1 LIELLGEGSF
11 GKVYKARR
19 QLLEKTNYSAI
30 KIIRIPQNE
39 SQINTERS
47 SGASDEEIRD
57 YFYEIVQD
65 WQSEIEM
72 LESLKSA
79 PNIMVV
85 EDYEIIEH
93 EDKIQWDIY
102 IRMELLTPFTKRI
115 QTSSFKT
122 TDALKLGIDLCRALE
137 YCSARNI
144 IHRDIKPEN
153 IFVSSFG
160 DYKLGDFGI
169 ARQLEKTNSSLSK
182 KGTYMYMAPEVYRGD
197 QYDASVDIYSLG
209 LVLYKLFNNNRFPF
223 APQNK
228 SILSFSEREESLGR
242 RIRGDVLPPPIHAS
256 ELVSKV
262 ILKACAFNP
271 SERYRNPSE
280 MIQDLQ
286 RIAVLSEQSMELI
299 SAAKSE
305 SDITQGMLSDKNRSQ
320 TTSSGDASLRSNEDQ
335 TQGIFQSLGTQ
346 ERTGNKVHSQNKV
359 SEIRITNETS
369 LKSNEDLTQGI
380 FQSLGT
386 QERTGNRAQ
395 TQAQSVKHHPQELK
409 EESIESK
416 VDVAQGV
423 IQGLEAQDKT
433 GDKTQEPVVKSKLHP
448 QSNLKPDSNVGR
460 NIYKEKLVKPDLSEP
475 KRKNKGLAWIGLFT
489 ILLLTGALFITQG
502 FGLFNPSNQE
512 VEVPNVVMIHHEEAT
527 NQLKSL
533 GLKVIIIEKE
543 DASQP
548 EGTVLEQSISQQNK
562 VLKGSSIQLT
572 VAKAIEQV
580 TIPRVVGLD
589 INEAKTQLE
598 NLGLVVT
605 IKQTIDDK
613 KTLGEIISQ
622 SIPADSKIDKG
633 SSVELTSIVH
643 SAKVTVPNLIGKTEN
658 QAKDSL
664 ASLGLN
670 YKVIYEINDNQT
682 EGLVFKQ
689 SALANSLI
697 SVGLTI
703 DITVYKHS
711 ALITVPGFSGKTLTT
726 YKNDAEALGFKVVS
740 QESFSDTVAAG
751 QIISV
756 SPTVGTKAKVGS
768 TITVTVSKGKLVET
782 VKVPT
787 GVGSSFTT
795 FQTNATNV
803 GLIVSKTDKCSNTV
817 ASGSIIS
824 MNPAAG
830 TTVNKGS
837 TVNVIVSTGMCP
849 WSDWVTVL
857 PSGVSATTHDI
868 ETKTQ
873 YQFRDKETTT
883 ASTPTLSGWIKYN
896 EVVTGYG
903 SWSAWQSSVLTESST
918 INVESREIREY
929 FRYYWKTLQGPN
941 KIITSFKKYDSWAT
955 PTFYER
961 IRVPSSLYSTISYGG
976 ALEGFHWVTIS
987 FNTGTTLYRHQ
998 GSSVDPFYTSTVIK
1012 TAEYTNALNTD
1023 YTYVPSNSWFSRT
1036 STGTYI
1042 IEYRSRPKI
1051 YTYYF
1056 YRWGSWSAWQDTTVA
1071 SNSDREVQ
1079 TRTVYR
1085 YRSK

>member
-1 LIELLGEGSF
+1 MAIENYGYWGSWEFVELLGEGSF
-11 GKVYKARR
+11 GRVYKAKR
-19 QLLEKTNYSAI
+19 QLFGKTNYSAVKVI
-30 KIIRIPQNE
+30 KIPQNE
-39 SQINTERS
+39 SLVSIERA
-47 SGASDEEIRD
+47 SGASDKAIKE
-57 YFYEIVQD
+57 YFIDIVQD

-209 LVLYKLFNNNRFPF
+209 LVLYKLFNNNRLPF
-223 APQNK
+223 SPLEK
-228 SILSFSEREESLGR
+228 EILSFSEREESLGK
-242 RIRGDVLPPPIHAS
+242 RIRGDELSPPLYAS
-256 ELVSKV
+256 EELSSI

-286 RIAVLSEQSMELI
+286 KINIPSEENKSLI
-299 SAAKSE
+299 IINKNE
-305 SDITQGMLSDKNRSQ
+305 NDLTEGIFSDRSRSQ
-320 TTSSGDASLRSNEDQ
+320 STSNTENQIENSL
-335 TQGIFQSLGTQ
+335 
-346 ERTGNKVHSQNKV
+346 
-359 SEIRITNETS
+359 
-369 LKSNEDLTQGI
+369 DLTQGI

-903 SWSAWQSSVLTESST
+903 SWSAWQSSVLTESSS
-918 INVESREIREY
+918 INVESRTVYVFTRYRWLKPTGSIGVYYSYMKFASFRVPDYYQEIRLPSLSLATYRLTDEYNWHY
-929 FRYYWKTLQGPN
+929 FRVAVSNDLMINQW
-941 KIITSFKKYDSWAT
+941 F
-955 PTFYER
+955 
-961 IRVPSSLYSTISYGG
+961 
-976 ALEGFHWVTIS
+976 
-987 FNTGTTLYRHQ
+987 
-998 GSSVDPFYTSTVIK
+998 GSSTSPYIGNFDKNLV
-1012 TAEYTNALNTD
+1012 YNSTNAAG
-1023 YTYVPSNSWFSRT
+1023 
-1036 STGTYI
+1036 STEWYSKSKTGRS
-1042 IEYRSRPKI
+1042 EKDYRSRPKI

-1056 YRWGSWSAWQDTTVA
+1056 YRWGSWSAWQDTAVTSS
-1071 SNSDREVQ
+1071 SNREVQ